1 MTLHVRDSGI
11 RENLCSWNPKSG
23 ISGFGI
29 WNTAQ
34 TKRNP
39 TKDWNPEIKVPLT
52 KTEIQYLESRIQGGE
67 SRKPLLFWIPLTRE
81 DKLMHS
87 FGNEN

>member
-1 MTLHVRDSGI
+1 MLVES
-11 RENLCSWNPKSG
+11 E
-23 ISGFGI
+23 I
-29 WNTAQ
+29 WNLGL
-34 TKRNP
+34 
-39 TKDWNPEIKVPLT
+39 WNLEYSSNKTESYERLESRIQVPLT

>member
-1 MTLHVRDSGI
+1 MLVES
-11 RENLCSWNPKSG
+11 E
-23 ISGFGI
+23 I
-29 WNTAQ
+29 WNLGL
-34 TKRNP
+34 
-39 TKDWNPEIKVPLT
+39 WNLEYSSNKTESYERLESRIQVPLT

-67 SRKPLLFWIPLTRE
+67 SRTPLLFWIPLTRE